1 MCGAAS
7 AARRPA
13 VGFGIVNR
21 GGMDANDEG
30 PMTGPGPDV
39 PDHAMPDRVPPDQA
53 GTGGVGPDH
62 ADEHAGSEHA
72 GSGDA
77 GLDRADDPA
86 RFDHARSDHAGAHP
100 ADPAD
105 LDPSASDGE
114 SSDGGATG
122 PAIPGRRR
130 PSPGGGAP
138 GGAVPDQGAPGR
150 DGRMSFPDLSTADD
164 AGPDEPTPRDRP
176 RTHDAL
182 PDPDPDPDDG
192 PRPAGLAA
200 LSLRYQI
207 AAAFALA
214 VVAVA
219 SCVHLGMVFLHVAP
233 SNTVT
238 KQHGRVIDQWIYPE
252 FEQNWKLFAPNP
264 LQQNIGVQVRALV
277 RSPDGISRETGW
289 YDLSALDGRAIDGN
303 PLPSHTQ
310 QNELRRAWDFYVGT
324 HDAENRPAGLRGDLS
339 ERYLRRIAVL
349 RLDREHAGGAGAAV
363 ERVQFRSRTTD
374 VQPPRWSDEK
384 VSDRPVVRELP
395 WWPVPAADRAGG
407 LTEAS
412 AR

>member
-1 MCGAAS
+1 
-7 AARRPA
+7 
-13 VGFGIVNR
+13 
-21 GGMDANDEG
+21 
-30 PMTGPGPDV
+30 
-39 PDHAMPDRVPPDQA
+39 MPDRVPPDQA
-53 GTGGVGPDH
+53 GPGGAGPDH
-62 ADEHAGSEHA
+62 AGDPVGSEHA
-72 GSGDA
+72 GSGDP
-77 GLDRADDPA
+77 GLDRTDGPA
-86 RFDHARSDHAGAHP
+86 GSEPAGSEPAGNGADHAGAEP
-100 ADPAD
+100 AEPAD
-105 LDPSASDGE
+105 LDPSAPDDE
-114 SSDGGATG
+114 PSDGGVTG

-138 GGAVPDQGAPGR
+138 GGAVSDQGAPGR
-150 DGRMSFPDLSTADD
+150 DGRMPFPHLSTADD
-164 AGPDEPTPRDRP
+164 AEPDDPSPGDRP

-192 PRPAGLAA
+192 QRPVGLAA

-238 KQHGRVIDQWIYPE
+238 KQHGRVIDEWIYPE

-277 RSPDGISRETGW
+277 RSPDGTSRETGW

-349 RLDREHAGGAGAAV
+349 RLDREHAGGAGAVV

-374 VQPPRWSDEK
+374 VRPPRWSDEK

-395 WWPVPAADRAGG
+395 WWPVPAADRTGG